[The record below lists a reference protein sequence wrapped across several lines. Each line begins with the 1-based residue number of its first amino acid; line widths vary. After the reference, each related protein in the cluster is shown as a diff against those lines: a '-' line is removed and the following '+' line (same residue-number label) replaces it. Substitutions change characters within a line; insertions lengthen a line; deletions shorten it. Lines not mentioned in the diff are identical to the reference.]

1 MRHSLQ
7 SWNDGA
13 ARQSIIEFIA
23 AVTCEG
29 APSFVLP
36 SDRIAVFDSDG
47 TLWAEKPID
56 YQLQFAIDRVR
67 ELADEHPEWKT
78 KQPFKA
84 ALEGDY
90 DTLARIGGTAA
101 ITLTA
106 PTHVGKTTHEFT
118 KTVAA
123 WLAKARHPRFDRPY
137 TDLVYQPMLELI
149 RLLRTHSFKT
159 YIVSGCGADFMRIWS
174 DRVYGIPPEHV
185 IGSTVATRF
194 EIRHGLPVLVR
205 EDKIDFLDVCGGKPV
220 GIDKFIGRRPI
231 FAFGNSD
238 SDLAM
243 LQWTAAGNG
252 PSLMGL
258 VHHTDGN
265 REWAYDRGSGVD
277 HLDEALG
284 NARTKGWTLVDMKRD
299 WNRVFSFEE

>member
-1 MRHSLQ
+1 M
-7 SWNDGA
+7 
-13 ARQSIIEFIA
+13 
-23 AVTCEG
+23 
-29 APSFVLP
+29 
-36 SDRIAVFDSDG
+36 
-47 TLWAEKPID
+47 
-56 YQLQFAIDRVR
+56 
-67 ELADEHPEWKT
+67 
-78 KQPFKA
+78 
-84 ALEGDY
+84 
-90 DTLARIGGTAA
+90 
-101 ITLTA
+101 A
-106 PTHVGKTTHEFT
+106 PTHVGKTTDEFIQ
-118 KTVAA
+118 TVAA

-149 RLLRTHSFKT
+149 RLLRAHSFKI
-159 YIVSGCGADFMRIWS
+159 YIVSGCGAEFMRIWS
-174 DRVYGIPPEHV
+174 NRVYGIPPEHV

-205 EDKIDFLDVCGGKPV
+205 ERKIDFLDVGGGKPV

-238 SDLAM
+238 SDHPM
-243 LQWTAAGNG
+243 LQWTAAGSG
-252 PSLMGL
+252 PRLMGL

-284 NARTKGWTLVDMKRD
+284 DARDKGWTLVDMKRD